1 MRIVWTDDFPPLA
14 KDLISKILKLN
25 PDDRLTIDQIISHQW
40 FKEIP
45 EIRPILKE
53 YNYTEMEKLN
63 SHLIHSIPEDEK
75 KNEVKEKNVKNDKLN
90 GSNQKNNNING
101 NNYISKKENLNNKD
115 IIISDLSNSISIKS
129 SRIISEKNQIRID
142 RFQCEKNQK
151 ELNLL
156 REENKKKDK
165 IIKSF

>member
-1 MRIVWTDDFPPLA
+1 MV
-14 KDLISKILKLN
+14 
-25 PDDRLTIDQIISHQW
+25 Q
-40 FKEIP
+40 
-45 EIRPILKE
+45 
-53 YNYTEMEKLN
+53 
-63 SHLIHSIPEDEK
+63 
-75 KNEVKEKNVKNDKLN
+75 
-90 GSNQKNNNING
+90 NNNIHW

-165 IIKSF
+165 IISELR

>member
-1 MRIVWTDDFPPLA
+1 MLKMLIWIVQ
-14 KDLISKILKLN
+14 N
-25 PDDRLTIDQIISHQW
+25 NTIHW
-40 FKEIP
+40 
-45 EIRPILKE
+45 
-53 YNYTEMEKLN
+53 
-63 SHLIHSIPEDEK
+63 
-75 KNEVKEKNVKNDKLN
+75 
-90 GSNQKNNNING
+90 
-101 NNYISKKENLNNKD
+101 NNYISKKENLNTKD

-165 IIKSF
+165 IISELR

>member
-1 MRIVWTDDFPPLA
+1 MR
-14 KDLISKILKLN
+14 
-25 PDDRLTIDQIISHQW
+25 
-40 FKEIP
+40 
-45 EIRPILKE
+45 
-53 YNYTEMEKLN
+53 
-63 SHLIHSIPEDEK
+63 K
-75 KNEVKEKNVKNDKLN
+75 KMV
-90 GSNQKNNNING
+90 QNNNIHW

-129 SRIISEKNQIRID
+129 SRIISENNQIRID

-165 IIKSF
+165 IISELR

>member
-1 MRIVWTDDFPPLA
+1 MV
-14 KDLISKILKLN
+14 
-25 PDDRLTIDQIISHQW
+25 Q
-40 FKEIP
+40 
-45 EIRPILKE
+45 
-53 YNYTEMEKLN
+53 
-63 SHLIHSIPEDEK
+63 
-75 KNEVKEKNVKNDKLN
+75 
-90 GSNQKNNNING
+90 NNNIHW

-142 RFQCEKNQK
+142 RFQYEKNQR

-165 IIKSF
+165 IISELR

>member
-1 MRIVWTDDFPPLA
+1 MV
-14 KDLISKILKLN
+14 
-25 PDDRLTIDQIISHQW
+25 Q
-40 FKEIP
+40 
-45 EIRPILKE
+45 
-53 YNYTEMEKLN
+53 
-63 SHLIHSIPEDEK
+63 
-75 KNEVKEKNVKNDKLN
+75 
-90 GSNQKNNNING
+90 NNNIHW

-142 RFQCEKNQK
+142 RFQYEKNQK

-165 IIKSF
+165 IISELR